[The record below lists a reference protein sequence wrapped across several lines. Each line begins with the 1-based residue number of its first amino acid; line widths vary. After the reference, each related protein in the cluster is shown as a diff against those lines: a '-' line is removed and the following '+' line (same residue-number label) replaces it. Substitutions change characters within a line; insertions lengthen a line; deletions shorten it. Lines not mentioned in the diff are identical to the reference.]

1 MFRSLSSSKLSV
13 FFVRSLLLSI
23 IALLL
28 VACASDTTGTQP
40 PANPTVAPVNGF
52 GTAANHVHSLVV
64 LPSHILVLATHYG
77 LFRSQDDG
85 TTWREVAGGS
95 NQPMDGLMTYSLAY
109 SPLNPQRLFV
119 LTQPAVL
126 RHAGTVGLYTSAD
139 EGLTWKLS
147 IPAASITSKLIYA
160 LAPGNDTPD
169 EVYVYLSELGAL
181 GLKRSLDDGQHS
193 LAREHY
199 PLD

>member
-1 MFRSLSSSKLSV
+1 
-13 FFVRSLLLSI
+13 
-23 IALLL
+23 
-28 VACASDTTGTQP
+28 
-40 PANPTVAPVNGF
+40 
-52 GTAANHVHSLVV
+52 
-64 LPSHILVLATHYG
+64 
-77 LFRSQDDG
+77 
-85 TTWREVAGGS
+85 
-95 NQPMDGLMTYSLAY
+95 MDGLMTYSLAY